1 MTLTD
6 LLLLS
11 GGGFCAGFIDSSAG
25 GGGLIA
31 LPLLLSIGLPP
42 QTALGTN
49 KLQSSVGTLFNSIRQ
64 GKVSVRENSV
74 GTLFTFSGAALFTWA
89 IRQLD
94 PDFLEYAVPAL
105 LFAIFYLHPTSRH
118 PN

>member
-1 MTLTD
+1 MTLPD

-11 GGGFCAGFIDSSAG
+11 GGGFCAGFVDSIAG

-49 KLQSSVGTLFNSIRQ
+49 KLQSSCRGHAHHELHQQYHRAD
-64 GKVSVRENSV
+64 
-74 GTLFTFSGAALFTWA
+74 TFCPRRTYSL
-89 IRQLD
+89 IPKDL
-94 PDFLEYAVPAL
+94 
-105 LFAIFYLHPTSRH
+105 
-118 PN
+118 